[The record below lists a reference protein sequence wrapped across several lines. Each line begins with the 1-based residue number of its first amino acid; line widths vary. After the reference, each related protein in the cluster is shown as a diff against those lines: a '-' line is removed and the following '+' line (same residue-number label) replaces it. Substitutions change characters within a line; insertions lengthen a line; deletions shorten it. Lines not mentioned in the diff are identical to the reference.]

1 MARWAKAVV
10 AGVLCVAAGVLLG
23 ARWSGGSLPSAT
35 HAESAA
41 APASAARRNAG
52 KPAVVV
58 AAAVAR
64 DFPLKVQ
71 TFATV
76 QAPATTA
83 ISARVSSQVT
93 EIHVKDGQIVKT
105 GDLLFLLDDRALQ
118 AQLARDQ
125 ASLAKDE
132 AGLASAMAELDRA
145 KSLLGSSI
153 SQQTL
158 ESAQAAAKAAQATI
172 GADRATIDDDN
183 VQLSYTRITA
193 PFDGRLGTVGVSVG
207 DMVGGTGSITSLA
220 TLTAIDPVEVSFR
233 LPERELPA
241 IKAALDAGQ
250 PPTVTVLRPDSGET
264 VAKGPLDFIDSAVDN
279 TSGTIAMH
287 ATFENGSQV
296 LWPGQSVTVVVE
308 KSVLAAAI
316 TVPAVAIQ
324 PGQDSAFVFV
334 VKPDDTIERRPVT
347 VAASDDVSA
356 AVGKGL
362 AAGEKV
368 VVEGQLN
375 LRPGQAVTTAD
386 APSADS

>member
-10 AGVLCVAAGVLLG
+10 AGVLCMAAGVFLG
-23 ARWSGGSLPSAT
+23 ANWSSGSLSGAT
-35 HAESAA
+35 HAENA
-41 APASAARRNAG
+41 APASAVRRNIG

-83 ISARVSSQVT
+83 ISARVSSQIT
-93 EIHVKDGQIVKT
+93 EIHVKDGQIVKA
-105 GDLLFLLDDRALQ
+105 GDLLFVLDDRALQ

-125 ASLAKDE
+125 ATLAKDE

-158 ESAQAAAKAAQATI
+158 ETAQAAAKAAQATI
-172 GADRATIDDDN
+172 GADRATIDADN
-183 VQLSYTRITA
+183 VQISYTRITA

-207 DMVGGTGSITSLA
+207 DMVGGTGAITSLA

-241 IKAALDAGQ
+241 IKAALDAG
-250 PPTVTVLRPDSGET
+250 
-264 VAKGPLDFIDSAVDN
+264 
-279 TSGTIAMH
+279 
-287 ATFENGSQV
+287 
-296 LWPGQSVTVVVE
+296 
-308 KSVLAAAI
+308 
-316 TVPAVAIQ
+316 
-324 PGQDSAFVFV
+324 
-334 VKPDDTIERRPVT
+334 RPVRAGGRRSHNCRRDRCHLT
-347 VAASDDVSA
+347 PPRSA
-356 AVGKGL
+356 LDHRRDGPRNR
-362 AAGEKV
+362 AGP
-368 VVEGQLN
+368 QLYCP
-375 LRPGQAVTTAD
+375 RPRAIRVRHEICGR
-386 APSADS
+386 PRR

>member
-10 AGVLCVAAGVLLG
+10 AGVLCVAAGALVG
-23 ARWSGGSLPSAT
+23 ASWSGGSLTRAT
-35 HAESAA
+35 KADSAA
-41 APASAARRNAG
+41 APAMAARRNAG

-58 AAAVAR
+58 AAAIAR

-76 QAPATTA
+76 QAPATTM
-83 ISARVSSQVT
+83 IGARVSSQVT
-93 EIHVKDGQIVKT
+93 EIHVKDGQIVRA
-105 GDLLFLLDDRALQ
+105 GDLLFLLDDRALR

-125 ASLAKDE
+125 ATLAKDE

-158 ESAQAAAKAAQATI
+158 ETAQAAAKAAQATI
-172 GADRATIDDDN
+172 GADRATIDADN
-183 VQLSYTRITA
+183 VQISYTRITA
-193 PFDGRLGTVGVSVG
+193 PFDGRLGTVGVSLG
-207 DMVGGTGSITSLA
+207 DMVGGSGSVTSLA

-241 IKAALDAGQ
+241 IKAALSAGK

-264 VAKGPLDFIDSAVDN
+264 LAKGPLDFIDSAVDT

-287 ATFENGSQV
+287 ATFENASQA

-308 KSVLAAAI
+308 KSVLASAI

-356 AVGKGL
+356 AVDKGL

-386 APSADS
+386 APAAAS